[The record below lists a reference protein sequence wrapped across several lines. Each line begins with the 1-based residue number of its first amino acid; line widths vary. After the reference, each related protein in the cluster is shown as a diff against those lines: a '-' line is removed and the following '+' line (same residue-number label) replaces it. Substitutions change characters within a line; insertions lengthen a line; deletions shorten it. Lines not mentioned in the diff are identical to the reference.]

1 LVISTEM
8 VKELR
13 ERTGAGVMDSK
24 NALVE
29 CEGNIDKACELL
41 RKRGIAK
48 AEKKVGRAA
57 NQGLVDSYIHGGGRI
72 GVLVEV
78 NCETDFVARTDD
90 FKNLVHEIALQIAAA
105 RPEYVT
111 RDDVPADIVEREKGI
126 YLAQIVDKPANVA
139 EKIVEGKL
147 EKFYQ
152 EVCLVEQPFIRDPN
166 VNVKQ
171 LITDTI
177 AKTGENI
184 VVRRFTRYELGGA

>member
-1 LVISTEM
+1 VVISTEM

-13 ERTGAGVMDSK
+13 ARTGAGVMDSK

-29 CEGNIDKACELL
+29 CEGNIDKACDLL
-41 RKRGIAK
+41 RKRGLAK
-48 AEKKVGRAA
+48 AEKKVGRTA
-57 NQGLVDSYIHGGGRI
+57 NQGIVDAYIHGGGRI

-111 RDDVPADIVEREKGI
+111 RDDVPVEVVEREKGI
-126 YLAQIVDKPANVA
+126 YLAQIGDKPANVA
-139 EKIVEGKL
+139 EKILEGKL

-171 LITDTI
+171 LITDTV